1 VIQKLLSIS
10 MFPLL
15 LASTQLKLTE
25 GDLQNNRDYYEVI
38 NATTGEKIEEKLY
51 TKEERLIETHIAVV
65 SAIKKALANQGVAAS
80 TVKVLLYY
88 EGLAIKDSWPPR
100 MWQNKPHPDTIT
112 SPWLDLTKTVTNSG
126 ETRITIR
133 IDATAARLMSD
144 LYSQPEDKSNASGF
158 LSIPS
163 IKSSCF
169 DKIIYKYELAILTFL
184 GRIPPVTQD
193 PKEPWQ
199 DAKEARNES
208 RKSFDC
214 APEELREPL
223 MSLIKS
229 SAHSG
234 IGLAFGGLDFTVPSQ
249 LFDDCQDE
257 AEKYYS
263 ELYPQIVVR
272 GLQILESELNSEPGW
287 WTEIIDQIEPI
298 QKCQR

>member
-1 VIQKLLSIS
+1 
-10 MFPLL
+10 
-15 LASTQLKLTE
+15 
-25 GDLQNNRDYYEVI
+25 VI

-51 TKEERLIETHIAVV
+51 TEERLIETHITAV
-65 SAIKKALANQGVAAS
+65 SAIKKALANEGVAPS

-88 EGLAIKDSWPPR
+88 DGLAIKDSLLPR
-100 MWQNKPHPDTIT
+100 IWQNEPHRDTIT

-144 LYSQPEDKSNASGF
+144 LYSKPEDKFNASGF

-163 IKSSCF
+163 IKFSCLE
-169 DKIIYKYELAILTFL
+169 KIIHKYELPILILF
-184 GRIPPVTQD
+184 GRVPPVT
-193 PKEPWQ
+193 Q

-229 SAHSG
+229 SDHSG
-234 IGLAFGGLDFTVPSQ
+234 ILLAFGGLSFTVPSQ
-249 LFDDCQDE
+249 LFVHCQDE

-263 ELYPQIVVR
+263 ELYPQIAVR
-272 GLQILESELNSEPGW
+272 GLQIPESESNPESGW

>member
-1 VIQKLLSIS
+1 VIQKLLTIS

-15 LASTQLKLTE
+15 LASSQLKLTE
-25 GDLQNNRDYYEVI
+25 QDLQNNRDYYEVI

-65 SAIKKALANQGVAAS
+65 SAIEKALANQGVEPS

-88 EGLAIKDSWPPR
+88 EGLAIKDSLLPR
-100 MWQNKPHPDTIT
+100 IWQNEPHPDTIT

-133 IDATAARLMSD
+133 IDATAARLLSD
-144 LYSQPEDKSNASGF
+144 LYSKPEDKSNASGF

-169 DKIIYKYELAILTFL
+169 DKIIHKYELAYSTIFHTP
-184 GRIPPVTQD
+184 IMPPVN
-193 PKEPWQ
+193 Q
-199 DAKEARNES
+199 DAKGAFNEF
-208 RKSFDC
+208 RKSLDC

-223 MSLIKS
+223 MSLIQS
-229 SAHSG
+229 SDKNFVG
-234 IGLAFGGLDFTVPSQ
+234 FAFGGLDFTVPSQ

-287 WTEIIDQIEPI
+287 WTEITDQIEPI